1 MIPTL
6 FLDLLC
12 LFLHY
17 FAPSVYFLVVLR
29 FIMGFFHAGVALNSY
44 VLVIELV
51 GPNYRVLAANISGL
65 TWALG
70 SILMTLKAYYIR
82 SWRLLTVALSAPYVV
97 CFIVAL
103 WVYFFLYSYE
113 TTTCSKSTIEKLERY
128 VNFEHVLQLFLVF
141 LLLPLSMFLL
151 LVANAFSVL
160 LFVEVSFKL
169 GFLLRFVF
177 LQGHLFLK
185 HDRNK
190 VKLRINRN
198 EGKQWL

>member
-29 FIMGFFHAGVALNSY
+29 FIMGVFHAGVALNSY

-70 SILMTLKAYYIR
+70 SILMALKAYYIR
-82 SWRLLTVALSAPYVV
+82 SWRLLTVALSAPYVI

-103 WVYFFLYSYE
+103 
-113 TTTCSKSTIEKLERY
+113 
-128 VNFEHVLQLFLVF
+128 
-141 LLLPLSMFLL
+141 
-151 LVANAFSVL
+151 
-160 LFVEVSFKL
+160 
-169 GFLLRFVF
+169 
-177 LQGHLFLK
+177 
-185 HDRNK
+185 
-190 VKLRINRN
+190 
-198 EGKQWL
+198 

>member
-1 MIPTL
+1 MGYLSDIYGRKTVMIPTL

-51 GPNYRVLAANISGL
+51 GPNYRVLAANMSGL

-103 WVYFFLYSYE
+103 
-113 TTTCSKSTIEKLERY
+113 
-128 VNFEHVLQLFLVF
+128 
-141 LLLPLSMFLL
+141 
-151 LVANAFSVL
+151 
-160 LFVEVSFKL
+160 
-169 GFLLRFVF
+169 
-177 LQGHLFLK
+177 
-185 HDRNK
+185 
-190 VKLRINRN
+190 
-198 EGKQWL
+198 